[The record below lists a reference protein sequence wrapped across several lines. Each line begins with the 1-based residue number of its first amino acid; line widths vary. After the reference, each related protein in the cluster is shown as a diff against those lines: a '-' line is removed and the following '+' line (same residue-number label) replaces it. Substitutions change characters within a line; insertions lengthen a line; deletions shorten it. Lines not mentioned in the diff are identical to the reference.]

1 MSLWRRKKAPKNRCN
16 NKIKALKRGIIKFFA
31 TKEEKVFEP
40 DVGAPLPLVQSQTF
54 PATTRVS
61 HFKLHSIN
69 KTVVLETKSCIT
81 LTEDNREFSTRS
93 LPTNESQSDLK
104 TPSKFK
110 SSASLSKISKGST
123 EEMSVGMMKS
133 IPVFEEIQAFEP
145 DLNAKPKKPVLK
157 GALLHKI
164 QRRDTIAKRTDLP
177 KPVDDIPN
185 QTPDDRKRIMHRVSL
200 KLERKLSERPTEIEL
215 KQRNI
220 LKPEEAETISKQSLE
235 ETRKMLLRKLSF
247 RPTIQELKEKQII
260 KFNDYVEVTEAEI
273 YDRKGEKPWTRLTP
287 SEKALIRK
295 ELNDFKATEMLVHEE
310 SKIFTR
316 FHRP

>member
-1 MSLWRRKKAPKNRCN
+1 MPLFCNSIMSLWRRKKALKNRCN

-61 HFKLHSIN
+61 
-69 KTVVLETKSCIT
+69 
-81 LTEDNREFSTRS
+81 R
-93 LPTNESQSDLK
+93 
-104 TPSKFK
+104 
-110 SSASLSKISKGST
+110 ST